1 MSLDGIW
8 VYEVAGIHG
17 WQRISTVFLE
27 KGRYLGGGAIMF
39 SRGTYVVKGKKV
51 EIKLDVTQHGKKQA
65 IFGEKRK
72 HFSIEATAKHKG
84 DKISGIIRLKGSRST
99 AAEYPFRLLRL
110 ADLPALPK

>member
-17 WQRISTVFLE
+17 WERISTVFME

-39 SRGTYVVKGKKV
+39 SQGTYAVKGKKV
-51 EIKLDVTQHGKKQA
+51 DIKLDVTQHGKKQA

-72 HFSIEATAKHKG
+72 HFSVELTAKRKG
-84 DKISGIIRLKGSRST
+84 KTICGQARLKGSRST
-99 AAEYPFRLLRL
+99 AAEYPFRLIRL

>member
-17 WQRISTVFLE
+17 WERISTVFLE
-27 KGRYLGGGAIMF
+27 KGRYLGGGAIMY

-51 EIKLDVTQHGKKQA
+51 EIKLDVTQHGNKQA

-72 HFSIEATAKHKG
+72 HFAADLTAKHKG
-84 DKISGIIRLKGSRST
+84 DKISGVIRLKGSRST

-110 ADLPALPK
+110 ADLPALPE